1 MAYATGTGNQ
11 KCDNTPESYCEPR
24 RPALY
29 ASFDLQE
36 DYSSFD
42 IHAQL
47 QLYRYLNCFLI
58 HPYYK
63 WKMVRTTGS
72 RPAMPPDPT
81 KEEFFTAVNLV
92 NKHRGNYKKMV
103 KFVIAGMNE
112 KFGSKAYT
120 DIGFLRWFEPQHR
133 LEPGRDKASTVFL
146 IKGGDSL
153 QQGTLSENTF
163 DTINKCRRKFGLD
176 ELSPTWLRLS
186 AKEGAPLEPP
196 KTGYKN
202 AQPTGKSTVRVVV
215 PARRPNAEHEH
226 VILEQPA
233 TAPGSIGTYRESE
246 ELHAPNESVPQD
258 HNTQSELLPIHSKTL
273 RYKRQRVSGTERLSN
288 EFSLSMPNTKR
299 PSFQA
304 TPKDSTQHLHDRIAN
319 LEHTL
324 QDSRSQI
331 TTLQNQLHNYKQA
344 LEEET
349 NHNHTNTRT
358 ASEISSLQN
367 LLHASNTALHD
378 ERDRTRSFELALTKQ
393 HGETFGNEFADLL
406 GRDRAASRNHDK
418 IASLFGS
425 FDDREFPQTPSA
437 NAVRPR
443 WEQVSGALKR
453 DFTASAET
461 PRLRFAAADFPLQM
475 WDGLEVL
482 FEANGKLGK
491 EELKH
496 HFDACLDVV
505 GPRNLTRCLAGFMLI
520 RLVFGSSFPE
530 FIGGDMREREKLYT
544 LIAMRGKTFPLC
556 TPTPQRELISPQTG
570 RQPYTAPTTQR
581 ANCSSRSLLS

>member
-1 MAYATGTGNQ
+1 
-11 KCDNTPESYCEPR
+11 
-24 RPALY
+24 
-29 ASFDLQE
+29 
-36 DYSSFD
+36 
-42 IHAQL
+42 
-47 QLYRYLNCFLI
+47 
-58 HPYYK
+58 
-63 WKMVRTTGS
+63 
-72 RPAMPPDPT
+72 MPPDPT

-92 NKHRGNYKKMV
+92 NRHRGNYKKMV
-103 KFVIAGMNE
+103 KFLLAGMNE

-120 DIGFLRWFEPQHR
+120 DTEFLRWLEPQHT
-133 LEPGRDKASTVFL
+133 LEPGRDKSSTVFL

-163 DTINKCRRKFGLD
+163 DAINICRRKFGLD

-186 AKEGAPLEPP
+186 AQEGAPLEPP

-202 AQPTGKSTVRVVV
+202 AQPTRKSTVRVVV

-226 VILEQPA
+226 VILEQPP
-233 TAPGSIGTYRESE
+233 TAPWLVGLDRESI
-246 ELHAPNESVPQD
+246 PQD

-288 EFSLSMPNTKR
+288 EFSSSMPNTRR

-304 TPKDSTQHLHDRIAN
+304 TPQDSTQRLHDRIAN

-331 TTLQNQLHNYKQA
+331 TTLQNQLHDYKQA
-344 LEEET
+344 LEEEA
-349 NHNHTNTRT
+349 NHNHTITRT

-406 GRDRAASRNHDK
+406 GRDRAASRNRDK

-453 DFTASAET
+453 DFTSAET
-461 PRLRFAAADFPLQM
+461 PRMRFAAADFPPQM

-482 FEANGKLGK
+482 FEANGQLDK
-491 EELKH
+491 EEVKRE
-496 HFDACLDVV
+496 FDACVDVV
-505 GPRNLTRCLAGFMLI
+505 GPRSLTRCLAGLVLV

-556 TPTPQRELISPQTG
+556 TPKPQRELISPQTA

-581 ANCSSRSLLS
+581 ANSSSRSLLS